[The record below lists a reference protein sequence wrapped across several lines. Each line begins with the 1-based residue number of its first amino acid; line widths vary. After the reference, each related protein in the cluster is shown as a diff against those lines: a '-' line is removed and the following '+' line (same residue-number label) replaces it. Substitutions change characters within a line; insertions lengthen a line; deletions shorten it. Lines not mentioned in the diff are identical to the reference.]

1 MEQLD
6 AKSAERD
13 ALVALLAEL
22 VAQLL
27 SESEE
32 REELQD
38 QMERLNKRWT
48 ALFESLS
55 QHESDLESAFMLAK
69 GHEGAMAKLFPWVP
83 TTTKRLENLGP
94 PPSEPE
100 QVEKLKTEIEVSNTY
115 FVYYVSC
122 KHFVFVVKFVK
133 ALFFFFFLPLLNFY
147 HHKNTI

>member
-6 AKSAERD
+6 AKGAERD

-22 VAQLL
+22 VAQLP

-32 REELQD
+32 REVLQD

-48 ALFESLS
+48 ALSESLS
-55 QHESDLESAFMLAK
+55 QHESNLESAFMLAK

-83 TTTKRLENLGP
+83 TTTERLENLGP

-115 FVYYVSC
+115 FVYYASS
-122 KHFVFVVKFVK
+122 KHFVFCSIVR
-133 ALFFFFFLPLLNFY
+133 
-147 HHKNTI
+147 